1 MSTQRFDDEEIS
13 HMIAFFA
20 DRLNLVF
27 AHFFCKIEFEGD
39 KDFSATPTLENFKN
53 ARILRLCVIRS
64 ACLHATLLALRD
76 LDDVLTARKPKSKWL
91 DDFKI
96 SDFGFPH
103 TLKFLCKSERD
114 SINQVIA
121 HSTIIGSDVSHRW
134 DVFELATKCVRQSVT
149 FLEWLETHS
158 RDPYT
163 ALYCRTGIQST
174 YDFVAKKLKEIQILR
189 TI

>member
-1 MSTQRFDDEEIS
+1 MSTERFDDEQIS

-27 AHFFCKIEFEGD
+27 AHFFCTIEFNSD
-39 KDFSATPTLENFKN
+39 KDFSALPTQENLKD
-53 ARILRLCVIRS
+53 ARILGLRTIRG
-64 ACLHATLLALRD
+64 ACLHTTLIALRD
-76 LDDVLTARKPKSKWL
+76 LDDVLTPRKPKSKFL

-96 SDFGFPH
+96 SDFGYAR
-103 TLKFLCKSERD
+103 TLSFLSTSERKL
-114 SINQVIA
+114 INQVIA
-121 HSTIIGSDVSHRW
+121 HSTLIGADLSHRW

-149 FLEWLETHS
+149 FLEWLEKHS

-163 ALYCRTGIQST
+163 ALWCRTGIQST
-174 YDFVAKKLKEIQILR
+174 YDFVATKLKEIRIVQ